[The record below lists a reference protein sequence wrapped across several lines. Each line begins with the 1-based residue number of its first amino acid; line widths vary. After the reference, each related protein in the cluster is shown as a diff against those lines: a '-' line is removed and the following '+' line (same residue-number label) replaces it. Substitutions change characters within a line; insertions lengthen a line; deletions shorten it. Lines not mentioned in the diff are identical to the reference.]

1 LGFRLPRQLSPPPL
15 LVCYGGFSG
24 AAAHARSSLTSLATG
39 LRLLGCG
46 VAAAVAAARALAG
59 SSVAAVSACVLWR
72 ASGAAAHARPSLT
85 FAAAGSRRLGCCVAA
100 AVSTT
105 RALTGSSVAAASARL
120 LWQASGAAAHARSSL
135 TSLATGWRL
144 RGCRVAA
151 AVPAARALAGS
162 SVAAAFAHLFWRV
175 SGAAAHARSS
185 LTSLA
190 TGWRLRGCRMATA
203 VSAACALTGSP
214 VAAAFA
220 HLFWR
225 ASGAAAHARSSLT
238 FAAAGSR
245 RLGCC
250 VAAAVSTTRA
260 LTGSSVAAVSARLL
274 WQASGAAAHGLVSHV
289 ARLVPHVAR
298 HRLATARLSRGHS
311 SRCRS
316 CPHRLAS
323 RRRLRA
329 STLAD
334 LRCGSTCSLISHL
347 ARLVSHVAR
356 RRLATARLSCDRS
369 SSCRSRPHGLVSRRS
384 LRSSAL
390 AGLWRGGA
398 GSLVS
403 HVARHRLATAR
414 LSRGR
419 SSSCRSRP
427 RGLVSHRRLRSS
439 ALAGLWRGGACS
451 LVSHVARHRLATAR
465 LSHGHSSFCRLR
477 PHGLASHRSLRSSAL
492 AGLWRGRACSLVP
505 HVGGRPLATARLSYD
520 RRGTHSRGWV
530 GGDCLRS
537 LGLAGLSGMY
547 LLVSRVA
554 RRWLAPF
561 GYRVAAAVGRL
572 SSRPHELVYSLP
584 RQVSGA
590 TVCARSYP
598 RSLAAGLRRS
608 AVGRPRQ
615 RLLLSP
621 YGLARRR
628 HSRCLLGERQERR
641 CMVASISP
649 DHRRLASLS
658 WCIVAAAAAVC
669 ALTASLVAAVF
680 ACLSLVRVT
689 SCGALSR
696 ASRLTRR
703 WRALPS
709 LRIAAA
715 TSAALACVSRR
726 SPLADAGWRSCHRP
740 ASVSSVCASTLRHT
754 HAPASFLHNS
764 FSFLANTLLSTIT
777 FIVTTG
783 REPLHTA
790 RVTRRSD
797 HYSLT
802 TQPRAHP
809 IASTLCTGFFGVE
822 RLSEPSLLSVTV
834 RYARYTSIARLS

>member
-24 AAAHARSSLTSLATG
+24 AAAH
-39 LRLLGCG
+39 
-46 VAAAVAAARALAG
+46 
-59 SSVAAVSACVLWR
+59 
-72 ASGAAAHARPSLT
+72 
-85 FAAAGSRRLGCCVAA
+85 
-100 AVSTT
+100 
-105 RALTGSSVAAASARL
+105 
-120 LWQASGAAAHARSSL
+120 
-135 TSLATGWRL
+135 
-144 RGCRVAA
+144 
-151 AVPAARALAGS
+151 
-162 SVAAAFAHLFWRV
+162 
-175 SGAAAHARSS
+175 
-185 LTSLA
+185 
-190 TGWRLRGCRMATA
+190 
-203 VSAACALTGSP
+203 
-214 VAAAFA
+214 
-220 HLFWR
+220 
-225 ASGAAAHARSSLT
+225 
-238 FAAAGSR
+238 
-245 RLGCC
+245 
-250 VAAAVSTTRA
+250 
-260 LTGSSVAAVSARLL
+260 
-274 WQASGAAAHGLVSHV
+274 
-289 ARLVPHVAR
+289 
-298 HRLATARLSRGHS
+298 
-311 SRCRS
+311 
-316 CPHRLAS
+316 
-323 RRRLRA
+323 
-329 STLAD
+329 
-334 LRCGSTCSLISHL
+334 

-439 ALAGLWRGGACS
+439 ALAGLWRGGACSLVSHVARHRLATARLSRGRSSSCRSRPRGLVSRRSLRSSVLAGLWRGGACS